1 MNMQGKRQSYCQEH
15 AHPIREERQARDQPC
30 SGLVLRGRGPLHL
43 PPAQGHP
50 HRRRALHRRE
60 QDQVWQVLVIKIVS
74 SDFKAIFFQVFLA
87 TNHLPLPDKHEPP
100 AVGDQRLR
108 QLHHL
113 LQLCHQVKIHTRV
126 HCILNKL
133 VAQRAEKISGKI
145 LPSPGS
151 RAASGT
157 L

>member
-1 MNMQGKRQSYCQEH
+1 MNMQGKVKSCFQEH

-74 SDFKAIFFQVFLA
+74 VCLSLRRSFFFRFFSPPTIFLCLTS
-87 TNHLPLPDKHEPP
+87 TNHL
-100 AVGDQRLR
+100 
-108 QLHHL
+108 L
-113 LQLCHQVKIHTRV
+113 LGINASVNFIIYCSCATRSKST